1 MNALEILIAAWTA
14 VLTLVAT
21 YVVVKQYQL
30 EKTKIRFEHFER
42 RYNLYK
48 KVMDYIASVV
58 REAATTTQEMFE
70 FRKET
75 IDVAIFFG
83 DEIKKYV
90 DDMYAKANRVRYLTD
105 VTSKNNLEHETHV
118 KFVEELH
125 DLITWFGKQITVCQV
140 EFSKYLRIDVDIFD
154 KPFKK
159 K

>member
-1 MNALEILIAAWTA
+1 MNTLELLIAIWTA

-30 EKTKIRFEHFER
+30 EKTKIKFEHFER

-90 DDMYAKANRVRYLTD
+90 DDM
-105 VTSKNNLEHETHV
+105 
-118 KFVEELH
+118 
-125 DLITWFGKQITVCQV
+125 FGVSIV
-140 EFSKYLRIDVDIFD
+140 
-154 KPFKK
+154 
-159 K
+159 